1 MVPYLDPLH
10 HRRRALNMLTL
21 TLFLGAPAIDL
32 GRAPLADEAVF
43 DLGRGRLL
51 QEGRNSEV
59 WCKTHNVM
67 PNGAFCTKK
76 YAGMDKPLANAL
88 LLVMG
93 RDIGDFGAGGGWY
106 TEFFRSNGRASHP
119 YDASPTRGPNVTYMD
134 LSKKV
139 ELKRKFEW
147 VLCLEV
153 GEHISSSSKA
163 VFLSNVAS
171 HARKGVV
178 LSWAVPGQGGN
189 GHVNPRPNKW
199 VIDKMQARGFRHS
212 LEMSDRLR
220 KAASFSWFKDT
231 LMVFEREKKRMVS
244 LSSSLPPK

>member
-1 MVPYLDPLH
+1 
-10 HRRRALNMLTL
+10 MLTL
-21 TLFLGAPAIDL
+21 TLFLGAPALDL
-32 GRAPLADEAVF
+32 GRAPLADEADF

-244 LSSSLPPK
+244 SISSLKESKHNIA